1 MPKYKS
7 IAEVFQKEKEFKKFR
22 EILKENEILEAFGIL
37 FPDLK
42 KIAKPIKIEKNNLF
56 LRVENSVW
64 RSELHLKQK
73 MIIEKVNEHFNKIII
88 KSIKF
93 VS

>member
-7 IAEVFQKEKEFKKFR
+7 IAEVFEKEKEFKKIR
-22 EILKENEILEAFGIL
+22 DILKENEIMETFSTL

-64 RSELHLKQK
+64 RNELHLKQK
-73 MIIEKVNEHFNKIII
+73 LILEKINEHYQKNII